1 MHLHGEPLTTRR
13 TGATLVVLAGLLIA
27 ETTVRADAP
36 LIDDGRLEIESRN
49 KQFVASPGPKGKSTL
64 VFRRVLGAKADLLW
78 QMPRWLANP
87 YLSDD
92 GECMVDAYVG
102 VNLVPLH
109 YDRDQVMM
117 TFYKTGKLVGTVR
130 LRELIRDFSHL
141 KRSVSNYTWG
151 DFTGFVS
158 PNRFAVDTVEERRL
172 EFDAT
177 TGKLVA
183 DEPSPKPSVQ
193 TSDDALPEPP
203 PKERKK
209 SPRPVRHR

>member
-1 MHLHGEPLTTRR
+1 MTTRR
-13 TGATLVVLAGLLIA
+13 TGATLVVLAGLLFA

-64 VFRRVLGAKADLLW
+64 VYRRVLGAKADLLW

-117 TFYKTGKLVGTVR
+117 TFFRRGKQVGIVR
-130 LRELIRDFSHL
+130 LHELIRDFGHLEPGVSHYL
-141 KRSVSNYTWG
+141 WG
-151 DFTGFVS
+151 YFRGFVAL
-158 PNRFAVDTVEERRL
+158 NRFAVDTVEGRRL

-177 TGKLVA
+177 TGALVA
-183 DEPSPKPSVQ
+183 DEPSPKPNVQ
-193 TSDDALPEPP
+193 TSDVALPTPP

-209 SPRPVRHR
+209 SPKPARPR